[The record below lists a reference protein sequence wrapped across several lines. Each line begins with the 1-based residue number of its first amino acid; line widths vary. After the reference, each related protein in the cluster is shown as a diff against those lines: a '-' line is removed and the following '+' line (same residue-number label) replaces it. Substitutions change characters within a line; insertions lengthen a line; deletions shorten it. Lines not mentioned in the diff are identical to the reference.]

1 MSYGLSTRTDQ
12 AGVRMNKKPKFAN
25 WKQWLALWKFRLDNA
40 TSFLV
45 FANFLLLS
53 ITASDP
59 IQQFVLKRLGWEFEM
74 YSIVGVLVVSIIICA
89 FAFGY
94 VLDKVMHYTQHTMT
108 IQNQRNPQMTELIQN
123 TRKILRRM
131 K

>member
-1 MSYGLSTRTDQ
+1 
-12 AGVRMNKKPKFAN
+12 VKKKFAN

-59 IQQFVLKRLGWEFEM
+59 IQQFVLQRLGWEFEM

-94 VLDKVMHYTQHTMT
+94 ILDKVMHYTQNTMT